1 MTQHDSPAGPKP
13 ASAATKAAQAP
24 RVLEQLPFS
33 DQADFALAQRRFIA
47 PVPDGLVKNERGAA
61 LWDLQAY
68 EFLGEETAPDTVNP
82 SLWRMARLNMNN
94 GLFMVCER
102 VYQLLII

>member
-1 MTQHDSPAGPKP
+1 VG
-13 ASAATKAAQAP
+13 
-24 RVLEQLPFS
+24 
-33 DQADFALAQRRFIA
+33 FA
-47 PVPDGLVKNERGAA
+47 
-61 LWDLQAY
+61 AY

-102 VYQLLII
+102 VYQLRII

>member
-1 MTQHDSPAGPKP
+1 M
-13 ASAATKAAQAP
+13 
-24 RVLEQLPFS
+24 
-33 DQADFALAQRRFIA
+33 
-47 PVPDGLVKNERGAA
+47 PDGLVKNERGAA

-94 GLFMVCER
+94 GLFMVYER
-102 VYQLLII
+102 VYQLRII